1 MEDKLIDRFSH
12 IILDLYHVH
21 VNHATVGERT
31 YHRPS
36 LDAALTLTMHC

>member
-31 YHRPS
+31 YHRPEAPS
-36 LDAALTLTMHC
+36 QDAALTL